1 MVYDT
6 EILVSP
12 QATSIWIDSA
22 ATIMELSADIGLGW
36 MGLWHNLPT
45 SYACISIIL
54 EKVIQDVQNIFLV
67 FYHSFFRK
75 LLFFIVT
82 AAIIQIN
89 IFCFPH
95 SRHLQL
101 ICFQSLQLIIIDSN
115 LFVGAEFSAMNLIF

>member
-36 MGLWHNLPT
+36 MGLWDNLPT

-54 EKVIQDVQNIFLV
+54 IKVISDVQNIFLD
-67 FYHSFFRK
+67 FLSISPF
-75 LLFFIVT
+75 LLP
-82 AAIIQIN
+82 Q
-89 IFCFPH
+89 
-95 SRHLQL
+95 
-101 ICFQSLQLIIIDSN
+101 IIIFHRDSSN
-115 LFVGAEFSAMNLIF
+115 YPN

>member
-36 MGLWHNLPT
+36 MGLWDNLPT

-67 FYHSFFRK
+67 FHHSFFHK

-89 IFCFPH
+89 IFYFPH

>member
-36 MGLWHNLPT
+36 MGLWDNLPT

-54 EKVIQDVQNIFLV
+54 EKVI
-67 FYHSFFRK
+67 
-75 LLFFIVT
+75 
-82 AAIIQIN
+82 
-89 IFCFPH
+89 
-95 SRHLQL
+95 
-101 ICFQSLQLIIIDSN
+101 
-115 LFVGAEFSAMNLIF
+115 